1 MDYLSK
7 ITSRIFGSIPVAK
20 PISKWIYGF
29 SGSENHYGYMQE
41 NKPNFLTEANNASTQ
56 NFDKENDHTGSQ
68 LSSVYKDEDSS
79 KTDLSVENIDSTDVI
94 DSSTEDKKKPDIYHS
109 SSNSLS
115 TDFGELPVSSRRSID
130 ENPVTTFNKKSLKT
144 DYLADRNGKSRS
156 GIKLKNATIKPL
168 RVEGKFK
175 NRVENVKIFGE
186 NISTESTD
194 FGELPVSSRRS
205 LDENPVTTF
214 NKKSLKTDYLADR
227 NGKSRSG
234 IKLKNAT
241 IKPLRVEG
249 KFKNRVE
256 NVKIFGQ
263 NISTDSPDI
272 SPSEEIIQ
280 TKFVAANVNSSTE
293 SAALSPLTTNPVI
306 HTIDS
311 NNISNSER
319 GFSSVKYGAPINKAR
334 EGTRTDLLKTKSY
347 PPSGNGLSTNPI
359 SKNPKAS
366 PIHIDYSQKGDSDV
380 RAFEDT
386 SINFSLLNQL
396 SPKSI
401 SKHVGISDRGIV
413 NPNTENG
420 RKKSFSLTND
430 ITPSK
435 KSYSMTTT
443 KIIAPP
449 KNDEASS
456 ITLPPVL
463 PAAAA
468 PNTHVKAT
476 EFQLPDSETVILGP
490 ERLGI
495 NKFKD
500 RLKDEQFTI
509 DDKSFSHPKTVEE
522 EVSMG
527 SFRGLTTSSDST
539 LVERRQE
546 VELPLPPI
554 FEQGRPMSAPGG
566 IPVAKPDR
574 EEYNIHVNIGTVE
587 VQSEKSTKSP
597 YPVVSDNPTG
607 PQLSLDEY
615 LELREGA

>member
-1 MDYLSK
+1 MDYLGK
-7 ITSRIFGSIPVAK
+7 ITSRIFGSIPVAR
-20 PISKWIYGF
+20 PISKGIYGF

-41 NKPNFLTEANNASTQ
+41 NKPNSLTEGNNSSTQ
-56 NFDKENDHTGSQ
+56 KFDEEDNHSSSQ
-68 LSSVYKDEDSS
+68 MSSVNKDEDSS
-79 KTDLSVENIDSTDVI
+79 KADLSVEKIDSTDVI
-94 DSSTEDKKKPDIYHS
+94 DSSTEDKKKPGIYHS

-130 ENPVTTFNKKSLKT
+130 ENSVTTFKKKLLRT

-156 GIKLKNATIKPL
+156 GIKSKNATVKPL

-186 NISTESTD
+186 
-194 FGELPVSSRRS
+194 
-205 LDENPVTTF
+205 
-214 NKKSLKTDYLADR
+214 
-227 NGKSRSG
+227 
-234 IKLKNAT
+234 
-241 IKPLRVEG
+241 
-249 KFKNRVE
+249 
-256 NVKIFGQ
+256 

-293 SAALSPLTTNPVI
+293 STVLSPLTTNPVI
-306 HTIDS
+306 H
-311 NNISNSER
+311 
-319 GFSSVKYGAPINKAR
+319 KAR
-334 EGTRTDLLKTKSY
+334 EETRTDLLKTKSY

-359 SKNPKAS
+359 SKNPIAS
-366 PIHIDYSQKGDSDV
+366 PIHIDFSQRGDSDD

-386 SINFSLLNQL
+386 SINSSLLNQL

-443 KIIAPP
+443 KINAPP

-456 ITLPPVL
+456 ITLLPVL
-463 PAAAA
+463 PAGGA

-490 ERLGI
+490 ERSGI

-509 DDKSFSHPKTVEE
+509 DDDSFSPPKTVEE

-539 LVERRQE
+539 LVERHQE
-546 VELPLPPI
+546 VELHLPPI
-554 FEQGRPMSAPGG
+554 FEQTRPMSAPGG
-566 IPVAKPDR
+566 IPVAEPDR

-587 VQSEKSTKSP
+587 VQSEKSTESP